1 MRGATR
7 RALVRSS
14 SAMPLRALMSAVLV
28 LLLAPSAAGAAVPRS
43 AARAVLA
50 ACERGDEE
58 ADRAAVFEGQ
68 MRRLAGAA
76 RMQMRFTLQARP
88 PDPLRW
94 RAVAAP
100 GFGTWV
106 SSALGTS
113 RYVYTKRV
121 EALLAPATYRVQLR
135 FPGLDGKAGGSAAAR
150 LPGGGRK
157 RPRPR
162 RPPPVLARLQAARPA
177 AQPGRDVAERP
188 ARGQGRPP

>member
-76 RMQMRFTLQARP
+76 RGQMGLTL
-88 PDPLRW
+88 
-94 RAVAAP
+94 
-100 GFGTWV
+100 
-106 SSALGTS
+106 
-113 RYVYTKRV
+113 
-121 EALLAPATYRVQLR
+121 PA
-135 FPGLDGKAGGSAAAR
+135 
-150 LPGGGRK
+150 
-157 RPRPR
+157 
-162 RPPPVLARLQAARPA
+162 PPPGTPRWGAGPPPRVGPPVRP
-177 AQPGRDVAERP
+177 
-188 ARGQGRPP
+188 